1 MSIWTRISEALSAL
15 AKGESLS
22 DVFAHLR
29 TPPERSAGF
38 AIAVIALGAKM
49 AKADGLVTRDEVSAF
64 REVFTIPR
72 TEEAQAARVFNLART
87 DVAGFDLYAKRIA
100 DMFGPDDP
108 ALADLMEGLFF
119 IAMADGKYHPNEDE
133 FLRHVAEIFGMPESK
148 FLALRARFVRDAN
161 PCPYQVLGVSKDMTL
176 DDIRKVWRR
185 EVRDSHP
192 DVMIARGVPEEAV
205 KLAEKRL
212 IAVNR
217 AWEEINAQQVKPT
230 ENGV

>member
-1 MSIWTRISEALSAL
+1 MSIWTRISDALAAL

-22 DVFAHLR
+22 DVFAHLS

-72 TEEAQAARVFNLART
+72 GEEKQAAKVFNLART

-100 DMFGPDDP
+100 DMFGPADP
-108 ALADLMEGLFF
+108 ALFDLLEGLFF
-119 IAMADGKYHPNEDE
+119 IALADGEYHPNEDE
-133 FLRHVAEIFGMPESK
+133 FLTHVAGIFGISPDK
-148 FLALRARFVRDAN
+148 FAALRARFVPDAD
-161 PCPYQVLGVSKDMTL
+161 PCPYQVLGVAPDTPL
-176 DDIRKVWRR
+176 AEVRKVWRR
-185 EVRDSHP
+185 EVRESHP

-217 AWEEINAQQVKPT
+217 AWEEINARQDA
-230 ENGV
+230 G

>member
-1 MSIWTRISEALSAL
+1 MSIWSRISDALSAL

-49 AKADGLVTRDEVSAF
+49 AKADGQVTRDEVSAF

-72 TEEAQAARVFNLART
+72 SEEKNAARLFNLART
-87 DVAGFDLYAKRIA
+87 DVAGFELYAQKVA
-100 DMFGPDDP
+100 AMFGPDDP
-108 ALADLMEGLFF
+108 ALCDLMEGLFH
-119 IAMADGKYHPNEDE
+119 IALADGEYHPAENAYLE
-133 FLRHVAEIFGMPESK
+133 HVSEIFGMDP
-148 FLALRARFVRDAN
+148 ARFASLRSRMVPDEH
-161 PCPYQVLGVSKDMTL
+161 PDPYTVLGVSRDTPL
-176 DDIRKVWRR
+176 ADIRKAWRQ

-192 DVMIARGVPEEAV
+192 DRMIARGVPEEAV

-217 AWEEINAQQVKPT
+217 AWEEINEGQ
-230 ENGV
+230 G

>member
-1 MSIWTRISEALSAL
+1 MSIWSRISDALSAL

-72 TEEAQAARVFNLART
+72 GEEKQAARVFNLART
-87 DVAGFDLYAKRIA
+87 DVAGFDLYAQRIA
-100 DMFGPDDP
+100 DMFGPADP
-108 ALADLMEGLFF
+108 ALFDLMEGLFF
-119 IAMADGKYHPNEDE
+119 IALADGEYHPNENE
-133 FLRHVAEIFGMPESK
+133 FLLHVARIFGIPEEK
-148 FLALRARFVRDAN
+148 FFALRARFVPDAEA
-161 PCPYQVLGVSKDMTL
+161 CPYQVLGVPKDMPISE
-176 DDIRKVWRR
+176 IRKVWRQA
-185 EVRDSHP
+185 VRDSHP
-192 DVMIARGVPEEAV
+192 DVMVARGVPEEAI

-217 AWEEINAQQVKPT
+217 AWEEINARQ
-230 ENGV
+230 GSH